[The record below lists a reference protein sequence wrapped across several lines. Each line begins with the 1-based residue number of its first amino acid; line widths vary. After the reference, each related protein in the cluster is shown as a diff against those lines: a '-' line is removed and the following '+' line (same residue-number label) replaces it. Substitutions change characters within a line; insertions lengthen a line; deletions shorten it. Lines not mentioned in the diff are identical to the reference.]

1 MNRLPN
7 PEHAPDLYR
16 DLLLKRALAWVVDLV
31 ITVVI
36 TAVIVVLTVFIGLFF
51 LPLLW
56 IAVTVTYRAVT
67 LTNYGATPGMMLL
80 ALRLRHLNGNQPG
93 SVVCVWHS
101 ALFSLT
107 MATIVG
113 QMISVGLI
121 LITPYRQGLN
131 DLILGTTMINTYL
144 EDQ

>member
-1 MNRLPN
+1 MTRLPD
-7 PEHAPDLYR
+7 PAHEPGLYR
-16 DLLLKRALAWVVDLV
+16 DLLLKRFLAWVVDLV
-31 ITVVI
+31 ITVAI

-56 IAVTVTYRAVT
+56 LAVTVTYRTVT
-67 LTNYGATPGMMLL
+67 LTNFGATPGMMLM
-80 ALRLRHLNGNQPG
+80 ALRLRHLSGRRPAPMTCLAHA
-93 SVVCVWHS
+93 V
-101 ALFSLT
+101 LFSLT

-144 EDQ
+144 DDQ